1 MARPVFIIDGS
12 RTPFLKARSGPG
24 PFTPVDL
31 AVQCGRPL
39 LARQP
44 FAPTAFDQ
52 VILGCVNVIAD
63 EMNPARVAA
72 LRLGMGE
79 AMVAFT
85 VQINCG
91 SGMQSI
97 DTAYRYIREGTS
109 DLILAGG
116 AEALSHAP
124 LVWPQQGVR
133 WFAGLAG
140 AKGILGKLAALAKTR
155 PAYFK
160 PIIGLERGLTD
171 PITELNM
178 GQTAEVVGHLFGI
191 TREQSDAYA
200 VESHKRLANAQSQG
214 CLKGEVET
222 AFARDGKFYDHD
234 DGVRPDSSPESLAK
248 LKPVFE
254 RPWGQVTAGN
264 SSQITDG
271 ASWTILAS
279 EEAVAK
285 HGLTPKAVIIDS
297 QWSALD
303 PSIMGL
309 GPVLSATELLKRNSL
324 SLADIET
331 WELNEAFATQVL
343 GCLAAWNDEKFCRE
357 ILGLDGAA
365 GQIDH
370 AKLNVDGGAISLGHP
385 VGLQRQP
392 HRAASRQCD
401 EAARHQ
407 ARHRHRM
414 HRRRAGRRHVDRDG
428 VIMDSRIM
436 DVLGDRVLELGP
448 KPDASGPYRNFKLT
462 RDTDGIA
469 WLLFDREGAS
479 ANTLS
484 ADVIEELDKVLA
496 ELEGQRPTGLVIRS
510 AKPSGFIAGADVNE
524 FRGAADPRPVETAIG
539 RAHAVIDR
547 LEGLKVPSVA
557 IIHGFCLGGGLEVAL
572 ACQSRI
578 AIDGARFGF
587 PEVMLGL
594 HPGLGGT
601 VRFTQLVNPMQAMTL
616 MLTGKTIDA
625 RRAKS
630 LGLVDAVAQER
641 HVRNAVKDALF
652 GHLKH
657 AKPGLAEYHFEFR
670 SRPRFPQFA
679 HARGSREGGAA

>member
-1 MARPVFIIDGS
+1 MARPVFIVDGS
-12 RTPFLKARSGPG
+12 RTPFIKARSGPG

-79 AMVAFT
+79 KMVAFT

-97 DTAYRYIREGTS
+97 DTGYRYIREGAA

-124 LVWPQQGVR
+124 LVWPQAGVR

-140 AKGILGKLAALAKTR
+140 ARGLGAKIMAALKAR
-155 PAYFK
+155 PSYFK

-178 GQTAEVVGHLFGI
+178 GQTAEVVGQLFGI

-200 VESHKRLANAQSQG
+200 AESHKRLAHAQAEG
-214 CLKGEVET
+214 YLKGELEI
-222 AFARDGKFYDHD
+222 AFSRDGKFYDHD
-234 DGVRPDSSPESLAK
+234 DGVRPDSTAESLAR

-271 ASWTILAS
+271 ASWVILAS
-279 EEAVAK
+279 EEAVVK
-285 HGLTPKAVIIDS
+285 HGLTPKAAIIDS

-309 GPVLSATELLKRNSL
+309 GPVLSATALLKRN
-324 SLADIET
+324 DITLQDVET

-343 GCLAAWNDEKFCRE
+343 GCLAAWNDERFCKE
-357 ILGLDGAA
+357 VLGLDGAA
-365 GQIDH
+365 GELDR

-385 VGLQRQP
+385 VGTSGNRIVLHLVNAMKRLGT
-392 HRAASRQCD
+392 
-401 EAARHQ
+401 
-407 ARHRHRM
+407 
-414 HRRRAGRRHVDRDG
+414 RR
-428 VIMDSRIM
+428 
-436 DVLGDRVLELGP
+436 
-448 KPDASGPYRNFKLT
+448 
-462 RDTDGIA
+462 GIA
-469 WLLFDREGAS
+469 TEC
-479 ANTLS
+479 
-484 ADVIEELDKVLA
+484 I
-496 ELEGQRPTGLVIRS
+496 
-510 AKPSGFIAGADVNE
+510 
-524 FRGAADPRPVETAIG
+524 
-539 RAHAVIDR
+539 
-547 LEGLKVPSVA
+547 
-557 IIHGFCLGGGLEVAL
+557 GGGL
-572 ACQSRI
+572 
-578 AIDGARFGF
+578 
-587 PEVMLGL
+587 
-594 HPGLGGT
+594 
-601 VRFTQLVNPMQAMTL
+601 
-616 MLTGKTIDA
+616 
-625 RRAKS
+625 
-630 LGLVDAVAQER
+630 
-641 HVRNAVKDALF
+641 
-652 GHLKH
+652 
-657 AKPGLAEYHFEFR
+657 
-670 SRPRFPQFA
+670 
-679 HARGSREGGAA
+679 GGAMLIEMV